1 MAATAKKGLNLA
13 RVIMLLSIV
22 GAIVLGYFG
31 WARQQEVTRMK
42 EELGQPVKTMARDV
56 ARLAQQHTTLSKE
69 YNRFGLKAQDDP
81 ETYIRKIA
89 AAQYV
94 EIGDVELT
102 PRTVQAQRGVEDRT
116 WQIKP
121 NPPRPFQ
128 RSQIANLLYK
138 LEADSGRVVVTDV
151 EIDKADKRLKPHEI
165 PEDRWMF
172 EATLTSRQ
180 ATDK

>member
-1 MAATAKKGLNLA
+1 VTGLLHFARAAVDLHVAEAEG
-13 RVIMLLSIV
+13 
-22 GAIVLGYFG
+22 
-31 WARQQEVTRMK
+31 
-42 EELGQPVKTMARDV
+42 
-56 ARLAQQHTTLSKE
+56 ARLLFAVV
-69 YNRFGLKAQDDP
+69 
-81 ETYIRKIA
+81 A
-89 AAQYV
+89 A
-94 EIGDVELT
+94 
-102 PRTVQAQRGVEDRT
+102 
-116 WQIKP
+116 P
-121 NPPRPFQ
+121 NVSFQ

>member
-1 MAATAKKGLNLA
+1 MAAAKNKLNLA
-13 RVIMLLSIV
+13 RAIMLLSIV
-22 GAIVLGYFG
+22 GAAVLGYFG
-31 WARQQEVTRMK
+31 WKRQAQVDEMK
-42 EELGQPVKTMARDV
+42 AQLEQPVETMARDV
-56 ARLAQQHTTLSKE
+56 ARLSQQHTTLSRE

-89 AAQYV
+89 AAQFV

-102 PRTVQAQRGVEDRT
+102 PRKVPTQRGIEDST

-138 LEADSGRVVVTDV
+138 LEADSGRVVVTDI
-151 EIDKADKRLKPHEI
+151 EITKADKRLKPHEI

-180 ATDK
+180 AADK

>member
-1 MAATAKKGLNLA
+1 M
-13 RVIMLLSIV
+13 SV
-22 GAIVLGYFG
+22 GS
-31 WARQQEVTRMK
+31 R
-42 EELGQPVKTMARDV
+42 
-56 ARLAQQHTTLSKE
+56 S
-69 YNRFGLKAQDDP
+69 
-81 ETYIRKIA
+81 
-89 AAQYV
+89 
-94 EIGDVELT
+94 
-102 PRTVQAQRGVEDRT
+102 GVNWEDRT